1 MFGKGTDVQKT
12 NISDQ
17 VKDNRWLFVIVSL
30 GIGLLI
36 TGVVLWNETL
46 VAIGAAFIIA
56 GGVGIYM
63 MLATRQ
69 VAKQLH
75 LRFNEQNEILDT
87 QTGILKRLDV
97 NSSKQ
102 NDILERLDV
111 NSSKQTDILR
121 EIASSQ
127 KEMASSQKEMASS
140 QKEIASS
147 QKEMASSQTK
157 NNDNVLDA
165 LKRIEDKL

>member
-87 QTGILKRLDV
+87 QTGILK
-97 NSSKQ
+97 
-102 NDILERLDV
+102 DI
-111 NSSKQTDILR
+111 
-121 EIASSQ
+121 
-127 KEMASSQKEMASS
+127 ASS

-147 QKEMASSQTK
+147 QNKNHSEMI
-157 NNDNVLDA
+157 DV
-165 LKRIEDKL
+165 LKRIETGFSNLGEGLKRIENKL

>member
-75 LRFNEQNEILDT
+75 LRFNEQNDILDT
-87 QTGILKRLDV
+87 QTGILKD
-97 NSSKQ
+97 
-102 NDILERLDV
+102 
-111 NSSKQTDILR
+111 
-121 EIASSQ
+121 IASSQ
-127 KEMASSQKEMASS
+127 KQNHSEM
-140 QKEIASS
+140 I
-147 QKEMASSQTK
+147 
-157 NNDNVLDA
+157 DV
-165 LKRIEDKL
+165 LKRIETGFSNLGEGLKKIEDKL

>member
-75 LRFNEQNEILDT
+75 LRFNEQN
-87 QTGILKRLDV
+87 
-97 NSSKQ
+97 
-102 NDILERLDV
+102 DILERLDE
-111 NSSKQTDILR
+111 SSGKQTDILKDMDKSLN

-127 KEMASSQKEMASS
+127 KD
-140 QKEIASS
+140 IASS
-147 QKEMASSQTK
+147 QKDIASSQK
-157 NNDNVLDA
+157 QNHSEMIDV
-165 LKRIEDKL
+165 LKRIETGFSNLGEGLKKIEDKL

>member
-46 VAIGAAFIIA
+46 VAVGAAFIIA

-75 LRFNEQNEILDT
+75 LRFNEQNDILERLDESSGK
-87 QTGILKRLDV
+87 QTDILKRLDV

-102 NDILERLDV
+102 NDELDI
-111 NSSKQTDILR
+111 DC
-121 EIASSQ
+121 IADTIIIKSR
-127 KEMASSQKEMASS
+127 
-140 QKEIASS
+140 
-147 QKEMASSQTK
+147 TK
-157 NNDNVLDA
+157 DRN
-165 LKRIEDKL
+165 

>member
-30 GIGLLI
+30 GISLLI

-75 LRFNEQNEILDT
+75 LRFNEQND
-87 QTGILKRLDV
+87 ILKRLDV

-102 NDILERLDV
+102 NDILKRLDV
-111 NSSKQTDILR
+111 NSTKQTDILR

-127 KEMASSQKEMASS
+127 
-140 QKEIASS
+140 
-147 QKEMASSQTK
+147 
-157 NNDNVLDA
+157 NNVVDA

>member
-87 QTGILKRLDV
+87 QTGILKD
-97 NSSKQ
+97 
-102 NDILERLDV
+102 
-111 NSSKQTDILR
+111 
-121 EIASSQ
+121 IASSQ
-127 KEMASSQKEMASS
+127 KEMGKSLKEITSS

-147 QKEMASSQTK
+147 QKQNHSEMI
-157 NNDNVLDA
+157 DV
-165 LKRIEDKL
+165 LKRIETGFSNLGEGLKKIENKL

>member
-75 LRFNEQNEILDT
+75 LRFNEQNDILERLDESSGK
-87 QTGILKRLDV
+87 QTDILKRLDV

-102 NDILERLDV
+102 NDILKRLDV

-127 KEMASSQKEMASS
+127 KE
-140 QKEIASS
+140 I
-147 QKEMASSQTK
+147 ASSQTK
-157 NNDNVLDA
+157 NNDNILDA